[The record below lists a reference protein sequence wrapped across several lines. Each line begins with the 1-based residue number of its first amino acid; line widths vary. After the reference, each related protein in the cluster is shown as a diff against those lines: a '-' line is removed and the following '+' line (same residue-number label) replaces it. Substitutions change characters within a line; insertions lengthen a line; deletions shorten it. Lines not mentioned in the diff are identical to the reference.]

1 MKPPVLT
8 RFMLKMRF
16 KRVGRKRQPSY
27 RLVVMLSTSLRDGKV
42 IKELGFYNPITKELK
57 LNLEEIRFQ
66 LNNGVKTTKVVEN
79 LLKRNG
85 LLQENTQDEF

>member
-1 MKPPVLT
+1 MKPSVPP

-27 RLVVMLSTSLRDGKV
+27 RLVVMLSTSPRDGKV

-57 LNLEEIRFQ
+57 LNLEEIQFQ
-66 LNNGVKTTKVVEN
+66 LNNNGVKTTKVVEN

-85 LLQENTQDEF
+85 LLQEIT

>member
-1 MKPPVLT
+1 MKPTVLT
-8 RFMLKMRF
+8 RLMLKMRF

-27 RLVVMLSTSLRDGKV
+27 RLVVMLSTAPRDGKV

-57 LNLEEIRFQ
+57 LDLEGIKIQ

-79 LLKRNG
+79 LLKRNAI
-85 LLQENTQDEF
+85 TRTTS

>member
-1 MKPPVLT
+1 
-8 RFMLKMRF
+8 MLKMRF

-27 RLVVMLSTSLRDGKV
+27 RLVVMLSTSPRDGKV

-57 LNLEEIRFQ
+57 LNLEEIQFQ
-66 LNNGVKTTKVVEN
+66 LNNNGVKTTKVVEN

-85 LLQENTQDEF
+85 LYRIYNKYTSLGQEIT

>member
-1 MKPPVLT
+1 MKPTVLT
-8 RFMLKMRF
+8 RLMLKMRF

-27 RLVVMLSTSLRDGKV
+27 RLVVMLSTAPRDGKV

-57 LNLEEIRFQ
+57 LDLEGIKIQ

-79 LLKRNG
+79 LLKRNAVTRTT
-85 LLQENTQDEF
+85 N

>member
-1 MKPPVLT
+1 
-8 RFMLKMRF
+8 MLKMRF

-27 RLVVMLSTSLRDGKV
+27 RLVVMLSTAPRDGKV

-57 LNLEEIRFQ
+57 LDLEGIQFQ

-85 LLQENTQDEF
+85 LYRIYNKYTSLGQEIT